1 MAMAKSRWCRA
12 SYCWPC
18 WLVVTW
24 KCSRSTR
31 LQEEWVAAV
40 KSNEEVQRFVVPELF
55 LRAFMSEVRQAYT
68 PL

>member
-1 MAMAKSRWCRA
+1 
-12 SYCWPC
+12 
-18 WLVVTW
+18 LVVTW

-31 LQEEWVAAV
+31 LQVEWVAAV